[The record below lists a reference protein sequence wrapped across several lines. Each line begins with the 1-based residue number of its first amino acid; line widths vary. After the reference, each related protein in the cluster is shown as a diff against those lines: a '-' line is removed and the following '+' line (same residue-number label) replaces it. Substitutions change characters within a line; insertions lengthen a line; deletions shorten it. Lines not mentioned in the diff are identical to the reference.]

1 MKKKKTEQVEPVEI
15 EDSNKG
21 YKPIGIPEEK

>member
-1 MKKKKTEQVEPVEI
+1 MYEKKTEQVELVEI

-21 YKPIGIPEEK
+21 YKPMGIPEEK